1 MRSTLT
7 FERYLRLLLL
17 VSKEKRGRYV
27 EFDQCT
33 SLSNIQSSSKLR
45 RDIGIFGAAFLSL
58 NAVIGA
64 GIFAVPGAV
73 AASAGML
80 SPWLFL
86 IVGALFITIVLTFA
100 ELSSYYE
107 QTGGPVI
114 YATEAFGPFAGFS
127 TGWAIFLS
135 RMTAFAANA
144 NVMATYL
151 GSLHDFFAGD
161 LARIAIISFVTIG
174 LTWANVRGVRDGV
187 RTMAVFT
194 FLKVT
199 PLLLMILLGL
209 QHVTGAAL
217 LPGGP
222 YVIDDFGATT
232 LLLIYAY
239 VGFETLGITAG
250 ETSKPQR
257 NLPRAYIR
265 SMLGI
270 AALYFLIMLVFVSI
284 IPAADYASATL
295 VDVGRSLAGP
305 IGAVVITLAAVFS
318 IGGNLAGSILGA
330 PRIIFSMAENKMLP
344 AWFGHVHSKFATP
357 DRAIII
363 MGGMALILA
372 LTGSFVKLALASS
385 VVRLLG
391 YVICIASLPAVRRN
405 ASEEAKKKAFR
416 LKGGYAIPAVALLIC
431 AFLIL
436 QSKQESWIA
445 VAILLSIG
453 WVFYGIEM
461 WSKARKIG

>member
-1 MRSTLT
+1 MRR
-7 FERYLRLLLL
+7 E
-17 VSKEKRGRYV
+17 
-27 EFDQCT
+27 
-33 SLSNIQSSSKLR
+33 
-45 RDIGIFGAAFLSL
+45 IGVFGAAFLSL
-58 NAVIGA
+58 NAIIGA
-64 GIFAVPGAV
+64 GIFAVPGSVAV
-73 AASAGML
+73 SAGML

-86 IVGALFITIVLTFA
+86 VIGALFLTIVLTFA

-127 TGWAIFLS
+127 TGWAIYLS

-144 NVMATYL
+144 NVMAIYL
-151 GSLHDFFAGD
+151 GSLHEFFAGD
-161 LARIAIISFVTIG
+161 IARAAIICTVTIG
-174 LTWANVRGVRDGV
+174 LTWSNVRGVRDGV

-199 PLLLMILLGL
+199 PLLLMVLLGL
-209 QHVTGAAL
+209 QHVTGASL

-222 YVIDDFGATT
+222 FVIEDFGATT

-257 NLPRAYIR
+257 NLPIAYLS

-270 AALYFLIMLVFVSI
+270 AVLYFLIMLVFVSI
-284 IPAADYASATL
+284 VPAENYSSATL

-305 IGAVVITLAAVFS
+305 IGAIVITMAAVFS

-330 PRIIFSMAENKMLP
+330 PRIIYSMAENKMLP
-344 AWFGHVHSKFATP
+344 AWFGHVHQKFATP
-357 DRAIII
+357 DRAILI
-363 MGGMALILA
+363 MGGMALVLA

-385 VVRLLG
+385 AVRLLG

-405 ASEEAKKKAFR
+405 ATEEARARAFR
-416 LKGGYAIPAVALLIC
+416 LKGGYTIPAAALLIC
-431 AFLIL
+431 SFLL
-436 QSKQESWIA
+436 YQSKQESWIA

-453 WVFYGIEM
+453 WVFYGVEL
-461 WSKARKIG
+461 WARARSRRTA

>member
-1 MRSTLT
+1 MTSTH
-7 FERYLRLLLL
+7 
-17 VSKEKRGRYV
+17 
-27 EFDQCT
+27 QA
-33 SLSNIQSSSKLR
+33 SSKLR
-45 RDIGIFGAAFLSL
+45 RDIGFFGAAFLSL

-64 GIFAVPGAV
+64 GIFALPGSV

-100 ELSSYYE
+100 ELSSYYKK
-107 QTGGPVI
+107 TGGPVI

-127 TGWAIFLS
+127 TGWAIYLS

-151 GSLHDFFAGD
+151 ASLHDVFAGD
-161 LARIAIISFVTIG
+161 LARGVIISAVTIG
-174 LTWANVRGVRDGV
+174 LTWANVTGVRDGV

-194 FLKVT
+194 FLKIT
-199 PLLLMILLGL
+199 PLLLMVLLGL
-209 QHVTGAAL
+209 QHITGAAL

-222 YVIDDFGATT
+222 FVIEDFGGTT

-257 NLPRAYIR
+257 NLPRAYMS

-270 AALYFLIMLVFVSI
+270 AAFYFVIMLVFVSI
-284 IPAADYASATL
+284 IPAESFATATL

-305 IGAVVITLAAVFS
+305 IGAIVITMAAVFS

-344 AWFGHVHSKFATP
+344 AWFGHVHPKYATP
-357 DRAIII
+357 DRSILL
-363 MGGMALILA
+363 MGGMALVLA

-385 VVRLLG
+385 AVRLLG

-405 ASEEAKKKAFR
+405 ASPEAREKAFR
-416 LKGGYAIPAVALLIC
+416 LKGGYLIPAAALLIC
-431 AFLIL
+431 GFLL
-436 QSKQESWIA
+436 YHSKQEAWID

-453 WVFYGIEM
+453 WAFYGVEM
-461 WSKARKIG
+461 WSKSRQK